1 MTSVSKIKE
10 TLSLLL
16 KPQAIMGLLISIVGI
31 YWAFYD
37 FAFGEFVDTI
47 KSVKYEYVLLAC
59 VLIISSV
66 WLRAIR
72 WKYLF
77 KTDDGVETYSLF
89 RYELIGYFGNNVLPL
104 RLGELLRAYILG
116 KEYSLSKPYVFG
128 TIVLE
133 RILDTLALI
142 LLSIFLLF
150 IYPLTSL
157 IESYIYTGIIL
168 SAILVIFLFIL
179 KRRKI
184 VDTESGF
191 LLIISNFFQGFKNL
205 EYNKIP
211 LLFLLSIFTWSIY
224 WLDVHL
230 IQYAFGFGMTPAD
243 SLLLLVVSTLFMSI
257 PSAPGMIGTFHFG
270 VKYVMVDLFSTS
282 YAYTVSEATSFAII
296 LHAYGY
302 ISYTILGAIYFA
314 RSQFHKNAISEV
326 LK

>member
-1 MTSVSKIKE
+1 MNKIKE
-10 TLSLLL
+10 NILLL
-16 KPQAIMGLLISIVGI
+16 IRPQTVIGLLISVVGI
-31 YWAFYD
+31 YWAFHD
-37 FAFGEFVDTI
+37 FAFDQFIETI
-47 KSVKYEYVLLAC
+47 KSVRYEYVLFAC
-59 VLIISSV
+59 ILIISSV
-66 WLRAIR
+66 WLRAMR

-77 KTDDGVETYSLF
+77 KSEDGVETYSLF

-116 KEYSLSKPYVFG
+116 KRYSLSKSYVFG

-142 LLSIFLLF
+142 LLSIILLF

-157 IESYIYTGIIL
+157 IKSYIYTGMIL
-168 SAILVIFLFIL
+168 SAILVVLLIIL
-179 KRRKI
+179 KRMDFI
-184 VDTESGF
+184 NTERGF
-191 LLIISNFFQGFKNL
+191 LFTISNFFQGFKNL

-211 LLFLLSIFTWSIY
+211 ILFILSIFTWSVY

-230 IQYAFGFGMTPAD
+230 IQYAFGFGMNPAD

-270 VKYVMVDLFSTS
+270 VKYVMIDLFSTS
-282 YAYTVSEATSFAII
+282 YAYTVSEATSFAIV

-302 ISYTILGAIYFA
+302 ISYTLLGAIYFA

-326 LK
+326 LKK

>member
-1 MTSVSKIKE
+1 MNKIKE
-10 TLSLLL
+10 NILLL
-16 KPQAIMGLLISIVGI
+16 IRPQTVIGLLISVVGI
-31 YWAFYD
+31 YWAFHD
-37 FAFGEFVDTI
+37 FAFDQFIETI
-47 KSVKYEYVLLAC
+47 KSVRYEYVLFAC
-59 VLIISSV
+59 ILIISSV
-66 WLRAIR
+66 WLRAMR

-77 KTDDGVETYSLF
+77 KSEDGVETYSLF

-116 KEYSLSKPYVFG
+116 KRYSLSKSYVFG

-142 LLSIFLLF
+142 LLSIILLF

-157 IESYIYTGIIL
+157 IKSYIYTGMIL
-168 SAILVIFLFIL
+168 SAILVVLLIIL
-179 KRRKI
+179 KRMDFI
-184 VDTESGF
+184 NTERGF
-191 LLIISNFFQGFKNL
+191 LFTISNFFQGFKNL

-211 LLFLLSIFTWSIY
+211 ILFILSIFTWSVY

-270 VKYVMVDLFSTS
+270 VKYVMIDLFSTS
-282 YAYTVSEATSFAII
+282 YAYTVSEATSFAIV

-302 ISYTILGAIYFA
+302 ISYTLLGAIYFA

-326 LK
+326 LKK

>member
-10 TLSLLL
+10 TFLLL
-16 KPQAIMGLLISIVGI
+16 IRPQAIIGLLISIVGI

-37 FAFGEFVDTI
+37 FKFTEFLETI
-47 KSVKYEYVLLAC
+47 KSVKYEYVFLAC

-66 WLRAIR
+66 WLRALR
-72 WKYLF
+72 WKLLF
-77 KTDDGVETYSLF
+77 KSDDGVETYSLF

-116 KEYSLSKPYVFG
+116 KEYSLSKSYVFG

-142 LLSIFLLF
+142 LLSLFLLF
-150 IYPLTSL
+150 IYPLTAL
-157 IESYIYTGIIL
+157 IKIYIYIGIIL

-179 KRRKI
+179 KRKKI
-184 VDTESGF
+184 VDTESGI
-191 LLIISNFFQGFKNL
+191 LLIISNFIQGFKNL

-211 LLFLLSIFTWSIY
+211 LLFILSIFTWSIY
-224 WLDVHL
+224 WIDVHL

-270 VKYVMVDLFSTS
+270 VKYVMVDLFATS
-282 YAYTVSEATSFAII
+282 YGYTVSEATSFAIV

-302 ISYTILGAIYFA
+302 ISYTLIGAIYFA

>member
-1 MTSVSKIKE
+1 MNKIKGNI
-10 TLSLLL
+10 LLL
-16 KPQAIMGLLISIVGI
+16 IRPQTVIGLLISIVGI
-31 YWAFYD
+31 YWAFHD
-37 FAFGEFVDTI
+37 FAFDQFIETI
-47 KSVKYEYVLLAC
+47 KSVRYEYVLFAC
-59 VLIISSV
+59 ILIISSV
-66 WLRAIR
+66 WLRAMR
-72 WKYLF
+72 WEYLF
-77 KTDDGVETYSLF
+77 KSEDGVETYSLF

-116 KEYSLSKPYVFG
+116 KRYSLSKSYVFG

-142 LLSIFLLF
+142 LLSIILLF
-150 IYPLTSL
+150 IYPLTNL
-157 IESYIYTGIIL
+157 IKSYIYTGMIL
-168 SAILVIFLFIL
+168 SAILVVLLIIL
-179 KRRKI
+179 KRMNFINSER
-184 VDTESGF
+184 GF
-191 LLIISNFFQGFKNL
+191 LFTISNFFQGFKNL

-211 LLFLLSIFTWSIY
+211 ILFILSLFTWSVY

-282 YAYTVSEATSFAII
+282 YAYTVSEATSFAIV

-302 ISYTILGAIYFA
+302 ISYTLLGAIYFA

-326 LK
+326 LKK

>member
-1 MTSVSKIKE
+1 MNKIKGNI
-10 TLSLLL
+10 LLL
-16 KPQAIMGLLISIVGI
+16 IRPQTVIGLLISIVGI
-31 YWAFYD
+31 YWAFHD
-37 FAFGEFVDTI
+37 FAFDQFIETI
-47 KSVKYEYVLLAC
+47 KSVRYEYVLFAC
-59 VLIISSV
+59 ILIISSV

-77 KTDDGVETYSLF
+77 KSEDGVETYSLF

-116 KEYSLSKPYVFG
+116 KRYSLSKSYVFG

-142 LLSIFLLF
+142 LLSIILLF

-157 IESYIYTGIIL
+157 IKSYIYTGMIL
-168 SAILVIFLFIL
+168 SAILVVLLIIL
-179 KRRKI
+179 KRMNFI
-184 VDTESGF
+184 DSESGF
-191 LLIISNFFQGFKNL
+191 LFTISNFFQGFKNL

-211 LLFLLSIFTWSIY
+211 ILFILSIFTWSVY

-282 YAYTVSEATSFAII
+282 YAYTVSEATSFAIV

-302 ISYTILGAIYFA
+302 ISYTLLGAIYFA

-326 LK
+326 LKK